1 MYSHILLG
9 VFLLQLN
16 DDGDNPLHE
25 AVAGRRT
32 EAVDV
37 LLQAG
42 SDVNRPNHV
51 TGNTPLD
58 LAVFHKSS
66 DIVALLLK
74 NSANAHQ

>member
-1 MYSHILLG
+1 M
-9 VFLLQLN
+9 FQLN
-16 DDGDNPLHE
+16 NDGDQPLHE
-25 AVAGRRT
+25 AVAGRRA
-32 EAVDV
+32 EAVDF

-51 TGNTPLD
+51 TGSTPLD

-66 DIVALLLK
+66 EIVALLLK

>member
-1 MYSHILLG
+1 MI
-9 VFLLQLN
+9 FQLN
-16 DDGDNPLHE
+16 SDGDEPLHE

-32 EAVDV
+32 ETVEL

-51 TGNTPLD
+51 TGSTPLD

-74 NSANAHQ
+74 HSANAHQ